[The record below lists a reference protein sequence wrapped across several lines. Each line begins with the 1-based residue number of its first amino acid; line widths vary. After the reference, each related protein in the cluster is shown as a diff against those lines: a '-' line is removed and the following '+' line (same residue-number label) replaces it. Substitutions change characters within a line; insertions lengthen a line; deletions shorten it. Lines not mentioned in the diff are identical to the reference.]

1 MTTADGGD
9 WVEVAFVRD
18 EGEASMVQGLLEGN
32 GIPSVIKGVGV
43 QGPRVG
49 VGWLPNN
56 PHRVLAPSQRAEE
69 ARGLIERS
77 LAENEAEAPAAP
89 SVEDLEEAAAGRGR
103 GPRGYGLIGAYAR
116 AWIWSAVAM
125 ALIFGLFL
133 LFRAL

>member
-9 WVEVAFVRD
+9 WVEVAFVAN

-32 GIPSVIKGVGV
+32 GIPSLTKGIGV

-56 PHRVLAPSQRAEE
+56 PHRVLAPSQRAEQ
-69 ARGLIERS
+69 ARSLIERA
-77 LAENEAEAPAAP
+77 LAENEAEALAAP
-89 SVEDLEEAAAGRGR
+89 SVEDLEEAAASRGR
-103 GPRGYGLIGAYAR
+103 GPRGYGVIGAYAR